1 MEFSWNFIKILTI
14 LRNHWFPLG
23 KSMVLGHPSR
33 PRIGPKPV
41 KVGPKSAQGAPPG
54 GDNHW
59 NSLGKTNIR
68 DFWRNLSDFG
78 PILSDSGP
86 ILVPHGLPLEAP
98 NSIYILI
105 GRPPYFQWKIS
116 WNFHENSWNFM
127 KISWIFT
134 ILAAPGAPETVHFA
148 VFSAPRPEMDE
159 ISWKIMKFYQNSNDF
174 LWNHWNSL
182 GIWRIPGPPGSAMCA
197 SKSSKKPL
205 Y

>member
-1 MEFSWNFIKILTI
+1 MKFSWNFIRILTI

-68 DFWRNLSDFG
+68 DFWRNLADFG

-98 NSIYILI
+98 NSIYIYI
-105 GRPPYFQWKIS
+105 YTDWAPPLFSMK
-116 WNFHENSWNFM
+116 NSMEF
-127 KISWIFT
+127 
-134 ILAAPGAPETVHFA
+134 
-148 VFSAPRPEMDE
+148 
-159 ISWKIMKFYQNSNDF
+159 SWKFMKFYENSMNF
-174 LWNHWNSL
+174 HHLGGPGGSRNSAFCCPFCSPARNGWNVMKNH
-182 GIWRIPGPPGSAMCA
+182 GII
-197 SKSSKKPL
+197 SKF
-205 Y
+205 

>member
-1 MEFSWNFIKILTI
+1 MKFSWNFIRILTI

-98 NSIYILI
+98 NSIYIYWL
-105 GRPPYFQWKIS
+105 GAPPIFNEK
-116 WNFHENSWNFM
+116 FHGIFM
-127 KISWIFT
+127 KIHEILWKFHEFSPSWRPRGLPKQC
-134 ILAAPGAPETVHFA
+134 ILL
-148 VFSAPRPEMDE
+148 S
-159 ISWKIMKFYQNSNDF
+159 F
-174 LWNHWNSL
+174 LL
-182 GIWRIPGPPGSAMCA
+182 PGPKWMEFHQ
-197 SKSSKKPL
+197 KSWNLVKNFMICCEIIEIP
-205 Y
+205 